1 MTMSTWSTS
10 RPSRRLGTAGR
21 SPSSSRWPCI
31 CASASAGFPG
41 VTDRLQP
48 GIYLRPGERPPP
60 AYGLLLLDL
69 ASGTTPAQAGHA
81 IARVVEP
88 QPDVD
93 VLIGLGRRVFDHD
106 PPLTYHERPALLAW
120 LDGYPLIPW
129 TGENTGE
136 ADLALQVTG
145 PHAAAVNCAA
155 VAVWERIAKKR
166 LPRAPPPSPA
176 SDAQTAAAGSASTT
190 ASATC
195 PPSSGGRRSR
205 RPAIPDGWR
214 AAST

>member
-1 MTMSTWSTS
+1 
-10 RPSRRLGTAGR
+10 
-21 SPSSSRWPCI
+21 
-31 CASASAGFPG
+31 
-41 VTDRLQP
+41 VTDRLQS
-48 GIYLRPGERPPP
+48 GIYLRPGARPPP

-81 IARVVEP
+81 IASVVEP
-88 QPDVD
+88 QPEVD

-106 PPLTYHERPALLAW
+106 PPLTYHKRPAFLGW

-129 TGENTGE
+129 TGEKTGE
-136 ADLALQVTG
+136 ADLALQVTE

-155 VAVWERIAKKR
+155 VAVWERIAKER
-166 LPRAPPPSPA
+166 LPLAPPPSSPA

-195 PPSSGGRRSR
+195 PPSSGRRRSR

-214 AAST
+214 AAPT